1 MKRKIKIL
9 IALAAIC
16 FLSISSEKADAQIP
30 VVGLVSGVIKKIITA
45 LDLKVQELQNQT
57 IALQNAEQNLENSM
71 SLGNLND
78 ITSWISK
85 ERSLYQNYY
94 KELATVET
102 IISDYDEVERIIS
115 EQEELVL
122 EYKNAQSLFSQD
134 KHFSASELSEMA
146 TVYNGIL
153 QESIRNLDEVVL
165 AVKSFVTQMSDAER
179 LLLIHKA
186 SAGMQKNLND
196 LRQYNNNNVWLSL
209 QRATDE
215 QDKQNVKTL
224 YGIN

>member
-1 MKRKIKIL
+1 M
-9 IALAAIC
+9 
-16 FLSISSEKADAQIP
+16 
-30 VVGLVSGVIKKIITA
+30 
-45 LDLKVQELQNQT
+45 
-57 IALQNAEQNLENSM
+57 
-71 SLGNLND
+71 
-78 ITSWISK
+78 
-85 ERSLYQNYY
+85 
-94 KELATVET
+94 
-102 IISDYDEVERIIS
+102 
-115 EQEELVL
+115 L

-134 KHFSASELSEMA
+134 KHFSASELSQMA
-146 TVYNGIL
+146 TIYNGIL

-186 SAGMQKNLND
+186 SAGMQKNLNY